1 MISGKDL
8 YNKKYENFIFN
19 EDEKKLIDSIKN
31 HESWYDVRFVQTEK
45 SKIIYSVIIVFYT
58 LLILGLPYYYTPF
71 DDVWNAVHYIMMVI
85 VVFYVL
91 FSFMIDYKYSGL
103 SSYTI
108 KLIRVNRGNRDTED
122 TKNTKKENI

>member
-1 MISGKDL
+1 MMI
-8 YNKKYENFIFN
+8 
-19 EDEKKLIDSIKN
+19 
-31 HESWYDVRFVQTEK
+31 
-45 SKIIYSVIIVFYT
+45 
-58 LLILGLPYYYTPF
+58 
-71 DDVWNAVHYIMMVI
+71 I